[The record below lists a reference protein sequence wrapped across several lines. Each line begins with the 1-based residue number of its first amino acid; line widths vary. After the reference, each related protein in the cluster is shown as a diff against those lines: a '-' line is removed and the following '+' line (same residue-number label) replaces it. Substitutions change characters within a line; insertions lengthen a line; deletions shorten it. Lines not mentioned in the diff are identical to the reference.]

1 MRTPRRSIVAAL
13 TLSAALLSTA
23 ACTGGGGDDAD
34 ADASAAAASATA
46 PTWPTA
52 IDPATTTE
60 PFVVVWTDVVETGEG
75 DTTALQ
81 PSIDSLA
88 ALGYQTLPWDPACQG
103 GAEELLAGLTGFANP
118 LGVGVVFASAQDAG
132 TFDTLYDG
140 KTVSLTEGTYTCGS

>member
-1 MRTPRRSIVAAL
+1 MRQPRRSIVAAL
-13 TLSAALLSTA
+13 TLSAALLGTA
-23 ACTGGGGDDAD
+23 ACTGGDDATDAD
-34 ADASAAAASATA
+34 ADPAAAVTTPA
-46 PTWPTA
+46 WPTA
-52 IDPATTTE
+52 VDPAGTTE
-60 PFVVVWTDVVETGEG
+60 PLFVVWTDVVETGEG
-75 DTTALQ
+75 DTAALQ